1 MAFFK
6 MKAKNLLSRLFRLIT
21 FLFIIM
27 VAQPAYSA
35 EINVYSHRQPFL
47 INPFLEAFTKKTNIK
62 TNVVFASKGL
72 VQRLLAEGAAS
83 PADVVLTVDIGRLRQ
98 YADKNL
104 FAPFSSEKLRTV
116 IPPHLRS
123 ENNTWFGFS
132 KRSRVIAVSK
142 SLAEKGQITRFENL
156 AESKWAGKICSR
168 PGSHVYNR
176 ALLSSIIE
184 ANGYDE
190 ALAWAEGLVSNLARS
205 PRGNDRTQ
213 IKAIFAGECDIAIVN
228 HYYYGK
234 LFNSKKSTERQWA
247 DSVDIIIPNQ
257 GKSDRGAHINISG
270 GGIAKH
276 SKNRREAEQLLEF
289 LVSEE
294 AQRLYASVNY
304 EYPVIKDIQLPTVL
318 TKWGR
323 FKEDNVPI
331 EKLANSYYQ
340 AQTIID
346 IVGW

>member
-1 MAFFK
+1 MILK
-6 MKAKNLLSRLFRLIT
+6 IKAKNLLNRFFRLIT
-21 FLFIIM
+21 FLFVIM
-27 VAQPAYSA
+27 VAQPAYSG

-47 INPFLEAFTKKTNIK
+47 INPFLEAFTKETNIK

-72 VQRLLAEGAAS
+72 VQRLLAEGTAS

-104 FAPFSSEKLRTV
+104 FAPFSSEKLRAA
-116 IPPHLRS
+116 IPAHLRS
-123 ENNTWFGFS
+123 KNNTWFGFS
-132 KRSRVIAVSK
+132 KRSRVIALNK
-142 SLAEKGQITRFENL
+142 SLVGKEQITRFEDL
-156 AESKWAGKICSR
+156 ADPKWIGKICSR

-184 ANGYDE
+184 ANGSDA

-213 IKAIFAGECDIAIVN
+213 IKAIFAGECEIAIVN

-234 LFNSKKSTERQWA
+234 LVNSTNPEEQKWA
-247 DSVDIIIPNQ
+247 GSVEIMIPNQ

-270 GGIAKH
+270 GGLAKH
-276 SKNRREAEQLLEF
+276 SKNRKEAEQLLEF

-294 AQRLYASVNY
+294 AQKLYAEINY
-304 EYPVIKDIQLPTVL
+304 EYPVIDTIPLPAVL
-318 TKWGR
+318 AKWGK
-323 FKEDNVPI
+323 FKEDELPI
-331 EKLANSYYQ
+331 ERLAESYYE
-340 AQTIID
+340 AQMIID
-346 IVGW
+346 KVGW

>member
-1 MAFFK
+1 MILK
-6 MKAKNLLSRLFRLIT
+6 MKTKNLLNRFFRLIT

-27 VAQPAYSA
+27 DAQPGYGA
-35 EINVYSHRQPFL
+35 EINVYSHRQRFL
-47 INPFLEAFTKKTNIK
+47 INPFLEAFTKETNIK

-72 VQRLLAEGAAS
+72 VQRLLAEGTAS

-104 FAPFSSEKLRTV
+104 FAPFSSEKLRAA
-116 IPPHLRS
+116 IPAHLRS
-123 ENNTWFGFS
+123 KNNTWFGFS
-132 KRSRVIAVSK
+132 KRSRVIALNK
-142 SLAEKGQITRFENL
+142 SLVGKEQITRFEDL
-156 AESKWAGKICSR
+156 ADPKWIGKICSR

-184 ANGYDE
+184 ANGSDA

-213 IKAIFAGECDIAIVN
+213 IKAIFAGECEIAIVN

-234 LFNSKKSTERQWA
+234 LVNSTNPEEQKWA
-247 DSVDIIIPNQ
+247 GSVEIMIPNQ

-270 GGIAKH
+270 GGLAKY
-276 SKNRREAEQLLEF
+276 SKNRKEAEQLLEF

-294 AQRLYASVNY
+294 AQKLYAEINY
-304 EYPVIKDIQLPTVL
+304 EYPVIDTIPLPAVL
-318 TKWGR
+318 AKWGK
-323 FKEDNVPI
+323 FKEDELPI
-331 EKLANSYYQ
+331 ERLAESYYE
-340 AQTIID
+340 AQMIID
-346 IVGW
+346 KVGW